1 MDDVLCGLSAFRYYR
16 VPPIVLA
23 AYPSISW
30 LKFKRGGNTPV
41 TDPLL
46 TGPIGF
52 PIHLLA
58 DDKTK
63 CSGAKN
69 IRWHLLSK
77 QLPFGSVIEVEELD
91 TGVTSPCMTLFTLA
105 RSMSDVHLLMAMYE
119 FCGAFTVFQPSQE
132 VETYLERHAA
142 AAPFGANEGWTRV
155 RDSLGKPTDL
165 WKRPPLIEIE
175 ELLAFSAEVERL
187 RGGKHFFRLAHMVSG
202 VAASP
207 FEVQVS
213 ILLSLPRVRGGEG
226 LSGFLNNYEVR
237 FSHDA
242 RQIAN
247 KARAYAD
254 IYFEGD
260 GKYLPLAIECQGG
273 IVHSGDAASMSDA
286 DRMLALQSMGV
297 DVLPLTYRQITNAD
311 NFRRIARQIAKKL
324 GRPYREKTNRMLVHE
339 RDLRRELF
347 IDWLTLGE

>member
-1 MDDVLCGLSAFRYYR
+1 MGDALCGLSAFRYYR
-16 VPPIVLA
+16 IPPIVLA
-23 AYPSISW
+23 AYPPISW
-30 LKFKRGGNTPV
+30 VQFKRGGNTPV

-58 DDKTK
+58 ADKAK

-77 QLPFGSVIEVEELD
+77 ELPFGSVVEVEELD

-105 RSMSDVHLLMAMYE
+105 RSVSDVHLLMAMYE
-119 FCGAFTVFQPSQE
+119 FCGTFAVFQPSQE
-132 VETYLERHAA
+132 VETYLERYAA
-142 AAPFGANEGWTRV
+142 AAPLGANGGWTRV
-155 RDSLGKPTDL
+155 RDSSGKPTNL

-175 ELLAFSAEVERL
+175 ELLAFSAEVEHL
-187 RGGKHFFRLAHMVSG
+187 RGGKHFSKLAHMVSG
-202 VAASP
+202 VTASP
-207 FEVQVS
+207 FEVQIS
-213 ILLSLPRVRGGEG
+213 ILLSLPRVKGGEG
-226 LSGFLNNYEVR
+226 LLGFLNNFEVR
-237 FSHDA
+237 FSRDA
-242 RQIAN
+242 RQISN
-247 KARAYAD
+247 KERAYAD

-260 GKYLPLAIECQGG
+260 DKHLPLAIECQGG
-273 IVHSGDAASMSDA
+273 IVHSGKAASMSDA

-297 DVLPLTYRQITNAD
+297 DVLPLTYRQIANAD
-311 NFRRIARQIAKKL
+311 NFRRIVRQVAKKL
-324 GRPYREKTNRMLVHE
+324 DRPYREKTNRMLVRE